1 MLQVLHGYIGYT
13 GSHSTWYWG
22 RVSDELLLKPLE
34 EKWMLFLLE
43 GDIRI
48 IKPTKL
54 NPLEAN
60 VQSFV
65 LRKTKIFLQK
75 CQNNE
80 TEAFCLKFTCTKKDA

>member
-13 GSHSTWYWG
+13 GSAHIPPGIEAG

-54 NPLEAN
+54 NPLLPNAP
-60 VQSFV
+60 SFV
-65 LRKTKIFLQK
+65 PQKTKIFLK
-75 CQNNE
+75 NVR
-80 TEAFCLKFTCTKKDA
+80 TMKRKLFA